1 MKDRDFSDADYR
13 PGKEEFL
20 DEDPRSCDETSS
32 ADELEACTASTR
44 RSMDRTLNSLEDRV
58 APSQVWRRMKK
69 SVRSPSDGTV
79 DLDREIRKNPI
90 PFALIGG
97 GLMLVGAGVAAF
109 AYFKLRESTLYLRDS
124 DLPPESEV
132 AYTHTAGGEPI
143 VTSESWAEP
152 DVTPEA
158 EPIHGI
164 MGEEA
169 TTEEIQ
175 KEVLKRQAQ
184 ETKAQEKKKDLAKEM
199 IDPVRGP
206 VKL

>member
-1 MKDRDFSDADYR
+1 MKDRNFSDAEYQ
-13 PGKEEFL
+13 PE
-20 DEDPRSCDETSS
+20 DEGFMDVDPRSCDETSS
-32 ADELEACTASTR
+32 TDELEACTASTR

-58 APSQVWRRMKK
+58 APSRVWSRIKK
-69 SVRSPSDGTV
+69 NFRSPGNSTV

-97 GLMLVGAGVAAF
+97 GLILVGAGVAAF
-109 AYFKLRESTLYLRDS
+109 AFFKLREITLYLRDS

-132 AYTHTAGGEPI
+132 AYTHTPGGEPV

-175 KEVLKRQAQ
+175 KEGLKRQAD
-184 ETKAQEKKKDLAKEM
+184 EKKKDREKE
-199 IDPVRGP
+199 ITRPVRGP